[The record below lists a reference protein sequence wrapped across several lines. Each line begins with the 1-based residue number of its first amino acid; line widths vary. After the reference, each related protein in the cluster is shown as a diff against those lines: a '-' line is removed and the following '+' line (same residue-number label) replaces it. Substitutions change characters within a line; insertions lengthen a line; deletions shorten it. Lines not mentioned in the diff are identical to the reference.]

1 MPKHMLGAALKSS
14 REIDRSRAIA
24 TVERVAALSSR
35 PSDERT
41 SGTSDARERLLTA
54 AYELFSRRGV
64 QAVGVDMI
72 IERSGVAR
80 QTMYRHFGSKQ
91 DLVLAFLER
100 RDELWT
106 HGWLRAT
113 VESRS
118 ADPRE
123 QLLAIFDAFD
133 EWFRTPDFEGC
144 SFINVMLEHPD
155 QDHPVHRAS
164 AAYLVRIRHFVEDL
178 VRRAGISD
186 AESFARQWHLLMKG
200 AIVTAGEGDVDAAR
214 RARALGEQLLAHV
227 DDAPT
232 RSGPA
237 GPARRR
243 RAA

>member
-1 MPKHMLGAALKSS
+1 MAAPNSKPFDG
-14 REIDRSRAIA
+14 RGN
-24 TVERVAALSSR
+24 
-35 PSDERT
+35 
-41 SGTSDARERLLTA
+41 GTSDARERLIAA

-100 RDELWT
+100 RNELWT
-106 HGWLRAT
+106 QQWLRGT
-113 VESRS
+113 VEGRS
-118 ADPRE
+118 TDPRE
-123 QLLAIFDAFD
+123 QLLGIFEAFD
-133 EWFRTPDFEGC
+133 DWFRAPDFEGC

-155 QDHPVHRAS
+155 RDHPVHRAS

-178 VRRAGISD
+178 ARRAGIAD

-200 AIVTAGEGDVDAAR
+200 AIVTAGEGDVDAAK

-227 DDAPT
+227 NDVPQ
-232 RSGPA
+232 
-237 GPARRR
+237 RRTAVGR
-243 RAA
+243 KRAA

>member
-1 MPKHMLGAALKSS
+1 MLMTVGKS
-14 REIDRSRAIA
+14 RDGIDRSRRIA
-24 TVERVAALSSR
+24 KVSPVAALTSK
-35 PSDERT
+35 PSDERG
-41 SGTSDARERLLTA
+41 SGTSDARERLITS

-72 IERSGVAR
+72 IERSAVAR

-100 RDELWT
+100 RNELWSQQ
-106 HGWLRAT
+106 WLRGT
-113 VESRS
+113 VEARS

-123 QLLAIFDAFD
+123 QLMAIFDLFD

-155 QDHPVHRAS
+155 RDHPVHRAA
-164 AAYLVRIRHFVEDL
+164 AAYLARIRHFVEDL
-178 VRRAGISD
+178 ARRAGIAD

-214 RARALGEQLLAHV
+214 RARVLAEQLLEHV
-227 DDAPT
+227 DDT
-232 RSGPA
+232 RPPA
-237 GPARRR
+237 SQRGSSRARRLTTSG
-243 RAA
+243 